1 VARSRHRRRKSLI
14 AYGAGAAVLATVA
27 TYGTIALASPS
38 NGGGTTAQNSS
49 HALQDAFASAAQEF
63 KVPQSVLMAVSYRQ
77 TRWESHDG
85 KPSFTGN
92 YNVMGLT
99 QVNTADLDPAAAGS
113 SDTETDQ
120 SGDPAK
126 SKGFDPQ
133 KAKAAKGPAVDTAD
147 PRLHTLDAAAKLS
160 GTSAADLRGDSRQ
173 SVRGGAALLASYE
186 KAAYGSLPTDPAR
199 WYAAVERYSQS
210 TDTAGAKLFADRVF
224 STMRDGVSTM
234 TADGQQVTLTAS
246 PDLKAEK
253 PAKAPLAA
261 STTSTPKTTL
271 STLPTP
277 DCPSGLACNFMP
289 AAYKSNSTTDPSKYG
304 NYDVAD
310 RPSTTAPHNGSP
322 DIRYIV
328 IHDTEGSFD
337 GSISAFQN
345 SAYLAGTNYIIRA
358 SDGKVTQMVENKNI
372 VWHAGNMGFNQH
384 GIGVEHEGYAMKQ
397 GSWYTEAEY
406 DSSATLVKHL
416 ASEFHIPLDR
426 EHIIGHDEI
435 PGPLDSY
442 VAGMHWDPGPYW
454 DWNHYMSLLGA
465 PTGAGGAGGPLK
477 VGQEI
482 TITPPFT
489 SANAPTVTYSH
500 DGITETYKQPAN
512 FVWLRKTPS
521 STGTLLS
528 DPYLGSGT
536 TQGPNW
542 GDKAVAGAHYVVAG
556 VQGDW
561 TAIWYGGQKAW
572 FNNPGGQWTA
582 RVGTGTQTVLT
593 PRSGATSIPVYG
605 RSYPDTAAYAGTQ
618 VTVQQDTDKPLSKY
632 AAHAGEVYVQAGPAV
647 KGDFYFAE
655 NINGDAPDD
664 RTMVTSATKV
674 FYPIRYNHRMGFV
687 LASDVQQISSTAP
700 DPGTTRTNMLGR
712 DSSGVLWQ
720 YQGTG
725 NASSPYYTRFKV
737 GSGWQVY
744 NQMVPLTELK
754 ANGTGDMVA
763 RDTSGVL
770 WYYQG
775 SGNPAA
781 PFKARL
787 KVGAG
792 WGGYNTMSGVR
803 DVTGDGKPD
812 LVARDSSGVLWL
824 YQGTG
829 TPATPFAPRVKIG
842 AGWGAYDSLVALGDF
857 TGDGKGDMLGRTPTG
872 DLYLYEGSGSATA
885 PFAARL
891 KIGIKWNVYNT
902 LVGPGDMSGDGKP
915 DLIGRDS
922 TGGLWFYQGTGNPA
936 APYAARVNVGTGWQI
951 YGLLV

>member
-1 VARSRHRRRKSLI
+1 M
-14 AYGAGAAVLATVA
+14 ATVA

-38 NGGGTTAQNSS
+38 SGSGSSATTDT

-63 KVPQSVLMAVSYRQ
+63 KVPQNVLMAVGYRQ

-99 QVNTADLDPAAAGS
+99 QVTASDLDPAAAGT
-113 SDTETDQ
+113 SDTEVDQ

-126 SKGFDPQ
+126 TKGFDPQ
-133 KAKAAKGPAVDTAD
+133 KAKAAEAAAVDTAD
-147 PRLHTLDAAAKLS
+147 PRLHTLDAAAKLT
-160 GTSAADLRGDSRQ
+160 GTSADDLKTDSGQ
-173 SVRGGAALLASYE
+173 SVRGAAALLASYE
-186 KAAYGSLPTDPAR
+186 KAAYGSLPADPAR
-199 WYAAVERYSQS
+199 WYAAVERFSQS
-210 TDTAGAKLFADRVF
+210 PDTAGAKLFADRVF

-234 TADGQQVTLTAS
+234 TSDGQQVTLSAS
-246 PDLKAEK
+246 PGLQADK

-261 STTSTPKTTL
+261 ATTTNTAKAAGTNAGTT
-271 STLPTP
+271 PTP
-277 DCPSGLACNFMP
+277 DCPTGLACNFVP
-289 AAYKSNSTTDPSKYG
+289 AAYAATSTTDPSKYG
-304 NYDVAD
+304 NYDIAD
-310 RPSTTAPHNGSP
+310 RPSTTLPHNGSP

-328 IHDTEGSFD
+328 IHDTDSDFD
-337 GSISAFQN
+337 SAVSTFQN
-345 SAYLAGTNYIIRA
+345 PANDVGTNYIVRA
-358 SDGKVTQMVENKNI
+358 SDGQVTQMVENKNI
-372 VWHAGNMGFNQH
+372 TWHAGNMGFNQH
-384 GIGVEHEGYAMKQ
+384 AIGVEHEGYAMKQ

-416 ASEFHIPLDR
+416 AAEFHIPLDR
-426 EHIIGHDEI
+426 EHIIGHDEV
-435 PGPLDSY
+435 PGPLDVY
-442 VAGMHWDPGPYW
+442 VPGMHWDPGPYW

-465 PTGAGGAGGPLK
+465 PTGAGSAGGPLK

-489 SANAPTVTYSH
+489 TANQPTVAYTH
-500 DGITETYKQPAN
+500 DGTTESYQQPAN
-512 FVWLRKTPS
+512 FVWLRQTPS
-521 STGTLLS
+521 STGALIS
-528 DPYLGSGT
+528 DPYLGAGT
-536 TQGPNW
+536 TQGPDW
-542 GDKAVAGAHYVVAG
+542 GDKAVAGARYVVAG

-572 FNNPGGQWTA
+572 FDNPGGQWTA
-582 RVGTGTQTVLT
+582 PVGTGTQTVLT
-593 PRSGATSIPVYG
+593 PRAGATSIPVYG

-618 VTVQQDTDKPLSKY
+618 VTVQTDTDKPLSKY
-632 AAHAGEVYVQAGPAV
+632 SVNAGEVYVQAGPAV
-647 KGDFYFAE
+647 KGDFYFAK

-664 RTMVTSATKV
+664 RTLVTSATKV
-674 FYPIRYNHRMGFV
+674 FYPIRYNHRLGFV

-712 DSSGVLWQ
+712 DASGVLWQ

-725 NASSPYYTRFKV
+725 SATSPYFTRFKV
-737 GSGWQVY
+737 GAGWQVY
-744 NQMVPLTELK
+744 NTLVPMTELK

-775 SGNPAA
+775 SGNPSA

-792 WGGYNTMSGVR
+792 WGAYNTMSGVR
-803 DVTGDGKPD
+803 DVTGDGRPD

-829 TPATPFAPRVKIG
+829 TPATPFKARVKVG
-842 AGWGAYDSLVALGDF
+842 AGWGAYDTLVALGDF
-857 TGDGKGDMLGRTPTG
+857 TGDGKGDMLGRTSTG
-872 DLYLYEGSGSATA
+872 DLYLYSGTGSATA

-891 KIGIKWNVYNT
+891 KIGVKWGVYDT

-922 TGGLWFYQGTGNPA
+922 TGALWFYQGTGNPA
-936 APYAARVNVGTGWQI
+936 SPYAARVKVGTGWQI